1 MSKNTT
7 QLTLSLIATG
17 LTVVRTW
24 RVVLLGLPGC
34 VAIVVVLVGASIAL
48 PIAVVVALLVAIVC
62 HCIRRNRNQRS
73 NHSRLQLDLMVEK
86 TFMNLREIWW
96 CIPPFNLINGH
107 FVLLWKTFNHILNL
121 IFMIQIFTE

>member
-1 MSKNTT
+1 MSKNPT

-48 PIAVVVALLVAIVC
+48 LIAVVVALLVAIVC
-62 HCIRRNRNQRS
+62 HCIRRNRNRRS

-86 TFMNLREIWW
+86 TFMNLRESWW
-96 CIPPFNLINGH
+96 CIPPFNLINDH

-121 IFMIQIFTE
+121 ISMIQRFTE